1 MRVKGN
7 ILVATDFSE
16 PSSEALRRA
25 VALARQYGA
34 CVHLLHVMEPA
45 VFFET
50 DLLTVPPLGEVTEAI
65 RRGEEARLHQQ
76 AEQVDFDVTTHL
88 LESMGSPA
96 GSICEFAAALPAA
109 LIVVGRQGVRGAI
122 EQFLIGSTAERVVR
136 HAPCSVLVA
145 MPHGL
150 FGDITANQ

>member
-25 VALARQYGA
+25 VTLARQYGA
-34 CVHLLHVMEPA
+34 DVHLLHVMEPA

-65 RRGEEARLHQQ
+65 RRGAESRLHQQ
-76 AEQVDFDVTTHL
+76 AKLVDFDVTTHL
-88 LESMGSPA
+88 LESMGAPA
-96 GSICEFAAALPAA
+96 GTICSFAATLPAA

-122 EQFLIGSTAERVVR
+122 EQLLIGSTAERVVR
-136 HAPCSVLVA
+136 HAPCSVLVT

-150 FGDITANQ
+150 FGDVAS